1 MKVLVVCSGNSGFIS
16 PFIKEQVDSLEKLN
30 VVIDYFFIKGRGFFG
45 YLKNYIFLIRKI
57 NEYSPDL
64 IHAHYGLSGLLASIQ
79 RKVAVVITFHGSDI
93 NRKRNVIFSYCA
105 SILSTQ
111 NIFVHPNYPKQLN
124 TLRPYNIIPC
134 GINLKIFFP
143 MEKHKAR
150 EKIGLDKKG
159 IYGLFSSHFTNK
171 VKNYPLAKKAIE
183 STGKNIKIIELAGYN
198 REQVKILLN
207 AVDFLLMT
215 SLSEGSPQVIKEA
228 LACNCPV
235 ISTDVG
241 DVKSITEKIDN
252 CFITS
257 YDPNEISEK
266 IKTLLASGLRSNG
279 RFFMESYGLDKVAK
293 KVKNVYDSI

>member
-16 PFIKEQVDSLEKLN
+16 PFIKEQVESLEKLN
-30 VVIDYFFIKGRGFFG
+30 VVIDYFLIKGRGFFG

-93 NRKRNVIFSYCA
+93 NRKRNVMFSYCA

-124 TLRPYNIIPC
+124 TARPYNVIPC

-150 EKIGLDKKG
+150 EKIGLEKKR
-159 IYGLFSSHFTNK
+159 IYGLFPSHFTNK

-183 STGKNIKIIELAGYN
+183 STGRNIKIIELAGYN
-198 REQVKILLN
+198 RKQVRILLN

-257 YDPNEISEK
+257 YDPDEISEK
-266 IKTLLASGLRSNG
+266 IKILLVSGLRSNG

-293 KVKNVYDSI
+293 KVKNVYDRI